1 MSLNYHARITADSS
15 QAKAALTDTAQ
26 GTRDLTKDVDALG
39 VTGRKTSAEI
49 DALGATGREASA
61 EIDALAVNGRDATA
75 VLDALADKG
84 RETNTEIDALA
95 LTGREA
101 SAEFDALRREMAG
114 YQAELV
120 KLKGDH
126 AAATKQ
132 IDAMGRELDQLRG
145 KTDKVKPAFN
155 GAAGQVG
162 NLTSQFNDIGVMLA
176 AGQNPLQLAIQQ
188 GTQIGQVFQAS
199 GAKGKDAFKLLLQ
212 GAMAM
217 ISPIN
222 LITIGTIAMGGALIQ
237 WLSSSSDEV
246 DHFAERLENAKAKI
260 EELRFENEFLTSG
273 FKTREEKVLSDD
285 LDAALKE
292 LASAERELS
301 QNRGRGAYPFQQ
313 AVNTARDRV
322 ADAEAEL
329 AKLRERQDLNHQL
342 TDETKERLR
351 LEEEGRKRRERDLG
365 TAEELLLS
373 LAEGNELTRVAL
385 TYGED
390 SVMLERARADAA
402 RAAMER
408 DLDGLDVSEDLKDA
422 IRDALEQKLALA
434 SVDIETGL
442 GAGYRMAKAMA
453 DELQRAVGAAISLAA
468 QGINDL
474 QQAEINWQF
483 RDDPTGRAGALAGAR
498 FDAQVGDT
506 SGFDLNDQA
515 GLADKRA
522 EIVATAEATEDLRQ
536 KTIAW
541 RKEQTETARA
551 SGGTAKATKA
561 ERDAV
566 ADLIARYRDEL
577 ALLQEIDPV
586 KQEMIRLR
594 GDLAGATDAERAAVQ
609 GLIESIAAEELAK
622 AQAAETSEFFR
633 TSMADLIP
641 GLVRGGD
648 EAAASWQRLV
658 SVLEDAAWQALLL
671 GQGPLMGLLGGGG
684 GGAFGGGLI
693 GMVGKLF
700 GFADGGMHYGRGGPR
715 ADKELVRVSPG
726 EYTVNAKATQKH
738 RALLE
743 AINAGAP
750 IPGFAAGGYHGTG
763 PAAPGQM
770 ALNLQLVD
778 QTSRGIKVEQEEQ
791 SDPSRLPRFIASDMV
806 SEALTTRGGKARRTM
821 QGLGLRQPMVRT

>member
-1 MSLNYHARITADSS
+1 MSLKYHARITADGS

-26 GTRDLTKDVDALG
+26 GARELNKDVDALA
-39 VTGRKTSAEI
+39 VS
-49 DALGATGREASA
+49 GREASA
-61 EIDALAVNGRDATA
+61 A
-75 VLDALADKG
+75 
-84 RETNTEIDALA
+84 
-95 LTGREA
+95 
-101 SAEFDALRREMAG
+101 FDALKREMAG
-114 YQAELV
+114 YQADLV
-120 KLKGDH
+120 KLKGEH
-126 AAATKQ
+126 AAAVKQ

-155 GAAGQVG
+155 GSAGAVA
-162 NLTSQFNDIGVMLA
+162 NMTSQFNDIGVMLA

-188 GTQIGQVFQAS
+188 GTQIGQVFQQS

-212 GAMAM
+212 GATAM

-222 LITIGTIAMGGALIQ
+222 LITIGAIAMGGALIQ

-246 DHFAERLENAKAKI
+246 DRFAERLENAKAKI
-260 EELRFENEFLTSG
+260 DELRFENRFLVSG
-273 FKTREEKVLSDD
+273 MVTPEELTLVDEVKAAQ
-285 LDAALKE
+285 AAL
-292 LASAERELS
+292 AS
-301 QNRGRGAYPFQQ
+301 
-313 AVNTARDRV
+313 
-322 ADAEAEL
+322 AEAEL
-329 AKLRERQDLNHQL
+329 AGNRGPGAAPFQWAINAARERLAAAEADLAALRDLQVENRAL

-351 LEEEGRKRRERDLG
+351 LEEEARKRRERDLS

-373 LAEGNELTRVAL
+373 LSEGNELTRIAL

-390 SVMLERARADAA
+390 GVMLQRARADAA
-402 RAAMER
+402 RAALDR
-408 DLDGLDVSEDLKDA
+408 DLDGLNVSEDLKDA
-422 IRDALEQKLALA
+422 IREALEQKLALA
-434 SVDIETGL
+434 AVDIESGL

-522 EIVATAEATEDLRQ
+522 EIVATAEATEALRQ

-541 RKEQTETARA
+541 RKEQTETTRA
-551 SGGTAKATKA
+551 SGGAAKATKA
-561 ERDAV
+561 EREAV

-594 GDLAGATDAERAAVQ
+594 GDLAAATDGERAAVQ

-633 TSMADLIP
+633 SSMADLIP

-648 EAAASWQRLV
+648 EAASSWQRLV

-684 GGAFGGGLI
+684 GGAIGGGLI

-700 GFADGGMHYGRGGPR
+700 GFADGGMHYGQGGPR
-715 ADKELVRVSPG
+715 ADKEVVRVSPG
-726 EYTVNAKATQKH
+726 EYTVNARATQKH

-743 AINAGAP
+743 AINAGAA

-763 PAAPGQM
+763 SSAPGQM

-778 QTSRGIKVEQEEQ
+778 QTSRGINVEQEEQ

-806 SEALTTRGGKARRTM
+806 SDAMTTRGGKARKTM

>member
-1 MSLNYHARITADSS
+1 MSLNYHARISADAS
-15 QAKAALTDTAQ
+15 QAKTALTDTAQ
-26 GTRDLTKDVDALG
+26 GARELKKDVDALG
-39 VTGRKTSAEI
+39 V
-49 DALGATGREASA
+49 TGREASA
-61 EIDALAVNGRDATA
+61 EIDALGSS
-75 VLDALADKG
+75 
-84 RETNTEIDALA
+84 
-95 LTGREA
+95 GREA
-101 SAEFDALRREMAG
+101 SAVIDALGATGRETSADIDALGVTGYEATAAFDALTREMAG

-145 KTDKVKPAFN
+145 KTDKVKPVFN

-222 LITIGTIAMGGALIQ
+222 LITIGAIAMGGALIQ

-329 AKLRERQDLNHQL
+329 AKLRERQDLNYQL

-390 SVMLERARADAA
+390 GVMLERARADAA

-408 DLDGLDVSEDLKDA
+408 DLAGLDVSEDLKDA

-506 SGFDLNDQA
+506 SGFDPVVQE
-515 GLADKRA
+515 GLVKQRS
-522 EIVATAEATEDLRQ
+522 EIIATAEATEGLRQ
-536 KTIAW
+536 KTVAW
-541 RKEQTETARA
+541 RKEQAETARA
-551 SGGTAKATKA
+551 SGGAAKATKA

-566 ADLIARYRDEL
+566 AELIARYQDEL
-577 ALLQEIDPV
+577 ELLQEIDPV

-594 GDLAGATDAERAAVQ
+594 GDLVGATDAERNAVQ
-609 GLIESIAAEELAK
+609 GLIETIAAEELAK

-648 EAAASWQRLV
+648 EAASSWQRLV

-700 GFADGGMHYGRGGPR
+700 GFADGGMHYGQGGPR
-715 ADKELVRVSPG
+715 ADKEVVRVSPG
-726 EYTVNAKATQKH
+726 EYTVNAAATQKH

-743 AINAGAP
+743 AINSGAP

-763 PAAPGQM
+763 PAAAGQQT
-770 ALNLQLVD
+770 LNLQLVD
-778 QTSRGIKVEQEEQ
+778 QTNRGIKVEQEEQ

-806 SEALTTRGGKARRTM
+806 SDAMTTRGGKARRTM